1 MSAQLKPATEIKPKR
16 YIRSPRVVNV
26 RELSEDNYLV
36 TDLNDQKDYEYV
48 ISKAVLDREF
58 KEIDGGNSGS

>member
-1 MSAQLKPATEIKPKR
+1 MSAVVPILDVKPRR

-48 ISKAVLDREF
+48 ISKKVLDREF
-58 KEIDGGNSGS
+58 KEIEPSVSPG

>member
-1 MSAQLKPATEIKPKR
+1 MSAVVPILDVKPKR

-48 ISKAVLDREF
+48 ISKKVLDREF
-58 KEIDGGNSGS
+58 KEIVSGSSGS

>member
-1 MSAQLKPATEIKPKR
+1 LSAPVEAVKPKR

-48 ISKAVLDREF
+48 ISKKVLDREF
-58 KEIDGGNSGS
+58 KEIESVNR